1 MATNANG
8 YWNAIPLPYQV
19 SIKENEIQTTKILCP
34 VKSRGNANW
43 KTALLQ
49 FLRLVTITNSPGR
62 YVSIIQSNIESG
74 PKMIQFSIQFKTK
87 FEIFIQSKIHSK
99 ISLKYSIQNFI
110 QEIGKKW
117 FKMSTW
123 YKCSRKGKKLPSP
136 SNWLF
141 HCCHVNP
148 YLGTRG
154 THITM

>member
-1 MATNANG
+1 MPGHWLSLALNHCCISGKGSFARNHLLLFHP
-8 YWNAIPLPYQV
+8 AITRPLAP
-19 SIKENEIQTTKILCP
+19 SP
-34 VKSRGNANW
+34 V
-43 KTALLQ
+43 
-49 FLRLVTITNSPGR
+49 R

-74 PKMIQFSIQFKTK
+74 PKMIQFNIQFKTK

-99 ISLKYSIQNFI
+99 IGLKYSIQNFI

-154 THITM
+154 TLITM